1 MASRSHSYLS
11 WQVLLLLLILGGI
24 VGGWIGN
31 AIINLWPALNILG
44 VEQNIGIPDFT
55 LDLKVFTFTFGFM
68 LNINLFTLIGF
79 VIAYILYRRL

>member
-44 VEQNIGIPDFT
+44 AEQNIGIPDFT

-79 VIAYILYRRL
+79 VMAYILYRKL